1 MPHPP
6 CESHVEMNSNAQITV
21 STVDPYREA
30 YGVGRSSRCNK
41 FTMLRRMPVCEHDR
55 RVPTAV
61 LAVRNVWLASSTSF
75 KMETVAAHFQLCLN
89 EIVHPE
95 RFEKPPVD
103 AVSVA
108 GRHALK
114 EVELSDAVSFVPG
127 QALFVSVNPSVS

>member
-1 MPHPP
+1 MVDRVQMPHPP

-41 FTMLRRMPVCEHDR
+41 FTMLRRMPVRENY
-55 RVPTAV
+55 RVVPAAV
-61 LAVRNVWLASSTSF
+61 LAVRNDWLASSTSL
-75 KMETVAAHFQLCLN
+75 KMETVAAHFQLWLN

-95 RFEKPPVD
+95 RFEKSPVD

-108 GRHALK
+108 GRHAVK
-114 EVELSDAVSFVPG
+114 EVELTDAVSFVRDD
-127 QALFVSVNPSVS
+127 QCLCL